1 MMAEKPAVI
10 SGIVRDP
17 GGKPITDARVY
28 FAGGPMPLPDIAALT
43 NSNGAFSLSVPS
55 AGTYS
60 IECNA
65 DGFAPRASTV
75 TVASGQKV
83 QLDIQ
88 LKR

>member
-1 MMAEKPAVI
+1 MAEKSAVI

-17 GGKPITDARVY
+17 SGKPVTDARVY
-28 FAGGPMPLPDIAALT
+28 FAKGPMPLPDIAALT
-43 NSNGAFSLSVPS
+43 NSNGAFSLSAPS

-65 DGFAPRASTV
+65 SGFAPIAATV

-83 QLDIQ
+83 QLDIG